1 MTDSLK
7 IPRLRRWKARG
18 LGYCNFKGRRYY
30 FGKWGEPETERRF
43 LAFIQKITAPAS
55 VSPTVRSDD
64 PTLAEVVLSFFEA
77 RRHYYQKDGRSTR
90 QLERFRAACEY
101 PLAMFA
107 ELPVR
112 LLGPRR
118 LLEARDAMEASG
130 RFSRSYINTL
140 ISCFRGVIRYGVEAE
155 LVRPDVLVALQA
167 VAPLKRG
174 RSSAREVEPIKPVT
188 AETVESTLAELGG
201 VVGDMVRIQRLTGM
215 RPGEVCQMRAGDLV
229 DDDHGG
235 LVYVLRSDKTDWR
248 RAAGNKRRIPIGPR
262 AQAILCSYLID
273 RGPDDYLFTPAE
285 AVAQHRIERRRGRQ
299 TSDTSSSSARRRLA
313 KSKAFAP
320 CYNKDTYRR
329 AIQRAA
335 IRAGVA
341 PWSPNQLRHLF
352 ATEIRERYGLEAAQA
367 CLGHARA
374 DVTQIYAERDYRK
387 AEEVARREG

>member
-1 MTDSLK
+1 MSESLK

-18 LGYCNFKGRRYY
+18 LAYCNFKGRRYY

-43 LAFIQKITAPAS
+43 LAFVQKITAPAS

-107 ELPVR
+107 DLPVR

-188 AETVESTLAELGG
+188 AETVEATLAELAPRVISGESRSG
-201 VVGDMVRIQRLTGM
+201 RGLRRSSALIYSTEGLTIICSRPPKRSLSIESSDVAAVRRQTHRAHRRVDARLPRVRDSRLATI
-215 RPGEVCQMRAGDLV
+215 
-229 DDDHGG
+229 
-235 LVYVLRSDKTDWR
+235 KT
-248 RAAGNKRRIPIGPR
+248 PIGER
-262 AQAILCSYLID
+262 F
-273 RGPDDYLFTPAE
+273 R
-285 AVAQHRIERRRGRQ
+285 ERRSGPGSRHGRR
-299 TSDTSSSSARRRLA
+299 TS
-313 KSKAFAP
+313 
-320 CYNKDTYRR
+320 
-329 AIQRAA
+329 
-335 IRAGVA
+335 
-341 PWSPNQLRHLF
+341 
-352 ATEIRERYGLEAAQA
+352 
-367 CLGHARA
+367 
-374 DVTQIYAERDYRK
+374 
-387 AEEVARREG
+387 

>member
-1 MTDSLK
+1 MSDSVK

-18 LGYCNFKGRRYY
+18 LAYCNFKGRRYY

-43 LAFIQKITAPAS
+43 LAFVQKITAPAS

-64 PTLAEVVLSFFEA
+64 PTLAEVVLSFA
-77 RRHYYQKDGRSTR
+77 D
-90 QLERFRAACEY
+90 
-101 PLAMFA
+101 
-107 ELPVR
+107 LPIR

-174 RSSAREVEPIKPVT
+174 RSSAREVEPIRPVT
-188 AETVESTLAELGG
+188 AETVEATLAELSG

-262 AQAILCSYLID
+262 AQAILCSYLLD

-299 TSDTSSSSARRRLA
+299 TTDASSSSARRRLA